1 MRSNRMIVV
10 MASLCLVW
18 LCLPAHAVVLRFKPK
33 VNSIVK
39 HKVTMSGR
47 MEMTND
53 MFPEPMRVQMSMV
66 TTEREKVL
74 GETPEGLKIQTTTSG
89 GKVKSSTEGAEG
101 DEDSQKLP
109 DTTTVMIVDDRGR
122 VKQVVS
128 ADLGEKGLSNPFSN
142 EALMS
147 LANFAT
153 FPEGDVKPND
163 TWPDELNIPASEGMP
178 EINLSVNSRLLEL
191 LTYQGRQCAKIRT
204 SFKGPMSFDMSQIA
218 DAPAGVSGS
227 TEATLQGTF
236 TQYYDYV
243 NSIWVGGDGQMTMSM
258 TMNMSAQGANTGPMT
273 MKMVMNMKTQMVK

>member
-1 MRSNRMIVV
+1 MV
-10 MASLCLVW
+10 SLCLVW

-66 TTEREKVL
+66 ATERQKVL
-74 GETPEGLKIQTTTSG
+74 GETPEGMKVHTTTSG
-89 GKVKSSTEGAEG
+89 GRVTSSGEGTEGGEG
-101 DEDSQKLP
+101 SQKIP
-109 DTTTVMIVDDRGR
+109 DTTTVTIVDERGR

-128 ADLGEKGLSNPFSN
+128 SDVGGKGASDPFSN

-153 FPEGDVKPND
+153 FPEGDVKPDD
-163 TWPDELNIPASEGMP
+163 TWSDQLNIPGSGEMP
-178 EINLSVNSRLLEL
+178 EMDLSVNSRLLEL
-191 LTYQGRQCAKIRT
+191 LTYQGRQCAKVRT
-204 SFKGPMSFDMSQIA
+204 SFKGPMSFDMSQM
-218 DAPAGVSGS
+218 PGVPEGMSGAM
-227 TEATLQGTF
+227 EATLQGTF

-258 TMNMSAQGANTGPMT
+258 TMNMSAQGANTGPMM